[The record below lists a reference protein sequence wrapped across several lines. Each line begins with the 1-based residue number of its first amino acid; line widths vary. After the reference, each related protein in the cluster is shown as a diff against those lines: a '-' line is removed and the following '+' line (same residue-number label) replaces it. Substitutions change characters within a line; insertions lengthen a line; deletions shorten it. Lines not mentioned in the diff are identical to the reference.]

1 LKGTVRLSLNGEGSY
16 SKREM
21 VLQIVKEYVR
31 QFPDTSF
38 EELKATFSRDYLQ
51 RFAQNEFLQQDI
63 EKAKNWKELG
73 EDHLHYFIS
82 DKDIL
87 VSGDG
92 IQFVVCVEWDKNNI
106 INVLGIA
113 QALGW
118 KTEIVK

>member
-1 LKGTVRLSLNGEGSY
+1 MNGEGSY

-38 EELKATFSRDYLQ
+38 EELKATFNRDYLQ

-63 EKAKNWKELG
+63 DKAKNWKNLG
-73 EDHLHYFIS
+73 EDHPHYFTA

-92 IQFVVCVEWDKNNI
+92 VQFVVCVEWDKNNI

-118 KTEIVK
+118 KFEIAK